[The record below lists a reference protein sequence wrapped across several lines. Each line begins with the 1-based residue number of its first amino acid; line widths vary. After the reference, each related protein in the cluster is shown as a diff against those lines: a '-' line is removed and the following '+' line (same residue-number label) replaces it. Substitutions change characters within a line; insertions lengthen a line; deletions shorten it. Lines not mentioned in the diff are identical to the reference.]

1 MDFLILTVY
10 KGLIYRSSSLK
21 KVPSDMVWYL
31 GQPFY
36 QRGPGC
42 VASLKFDFEV
52 KLATSYQN
60 QNSILF
66 FHNFFFEKLGQ
77 KNGKSKT
84 IAPY

>member
-21 KVPSDMVWYL
+21 KIPSDMVWRL

-42 VASLKFDFEV
+42 AEFVEPNLDSFIEQESSF
-52 KLATSYQN
+52 
-60 QNSILF
+60 LF
-66 FHNFFFEKLGQ
+66 L
-77 KNGKSKT
+77 SCC
-84 IAPY
+84 